1 VQTKHHSLTT
11 IKPRSSISLQQKY
24 GVIAQIFFSKGYFT
38 YQITKKS
45 PWFVVVNTH
54 RHDQRIQTAIGIS
67 PICDVE
73 SGLFFMGSCF
83 GEEMH
88 SRVQSLGLKSHSNP
102 FGVIFH
108 PLPMLQ
114 NIQML
119 WAARDTDA
127 WANHIQSEAFY
138 LHKGIHHSLQH
149 AHRFHHESPEILNA
163 ALYREAQ
170 IGLSAI
176 QNSDLICITLGTAW
190 IYQHLPTNIYVGNCH
205 KLPQQDFK
213 KHLSKQAEIKSTI
226 SQISTILHTINPSA
240 TVVFTIS
247 PVKHMRDG
255 LNQNLASKST
265 LISAMTEF
273 MEEQTT
279 GNPSK
284 DLYFPAY
291 EIITEELNDWKFFRS
306 DRMHPT
312 DEAINVVFER
322 FYNSF
327 FPTKDS
333 TLGDTV

>member
-1 VQTKHHSLTT
+1 
-11 IKPRSSISLQQKY
+11 
-24 GVIAQIFFSKGYFT
+24 
-38 YQITKKS
+38 
-45 PWFVVVNTH
+45 
-54 RHDQRIQTAIGIS
+54 
-67 PICDVE
+67 
-73 SGLFFMGSCF
+73 
-83 GEEMH
+83 
-88 SRVQSLGLKSHSNP
+88 
-102 FGVIFH
+102 
-108 PLPMLQ
+108 MLQ
-114 NIQML
+114 NTQML
-119 WAARDTDA
+119 WAAQDSNT

-138 LHKGIHHSLQH
+138 LHNGIYHSLQH
-149 AHRFHHESPEILNA
+149 AYRFHHESPEILGA
-163 ALYREAQ
+163 ELYREAQ

-213 KHLSKQAEIKSTI
+213 KHLSKQADIKITI
-226 SQISTILHTINPSA
+226 SHISTILHTINPSA

-273 MEEQTT
+273 MEEQTNSNHT
-279 GNPSK
+279 K

-327 FPTKDS
+327 FSTKDS

>member
-1 VQTKHHSLTT
+1 M
-11 IKPRSSISLQQKY
+11 
-24 GVIAQIFFSKGYFT
+24 AQIFFNKGYFT

-45 PWFVVVNTH
+45 PWFVTVNNQ
-54 RHDQRIQTAIGIS
+54 RHDQRIQTTIGIS
-67 PICDVE
+67 PMLHAK
-73 SGLFFMGSCF
+73 SRLFFMGSCF

-88 SRVQSLGLKSHSNP
+88 TRVQSLGISSHSNP

-114 NIQML
+114 NTQML
-119 WAARDTDA
+119 WAAQDSNT

-138 LHKGIHHSLQH
+138 LHNGIYHSLQH
-149 AHRFHHESPEILNA
+149 AYRFHHESPEILGA
-163 ALYREAQ
+163 ELYREAQ

-190 IYQHLPTNIYVGNCH
+190 IYHHFPSNTWVGNCH
-205 KLPQQDFK
+205 KLPQQDFN
-213 KHLSKQAEIKSTI
+213 KHLSKQAYIKSTI
-226 SQISTILHTINPSA
+226 TQISTILHTINPSA

-273 MEEQTT
+273 MEEQTNSNHT
-279 GNPSK
+279 K

-327 FPTKDS
+327 FSTKDS

>member
-1 VQTKHHSLTT
+1 M
-11 IKPRSSISLQQKY
+11 PRLSISLLQKY
-24 GVIAQIFFSKGYFT
+24 GVMAQIFFNKGYFT

-45 PWFVVVNTH
+45 PWFVTVNNQ
-54 RHDQRIQTAIGIS
+54 RHDQRIQTTIGIS
-67 PICDVE
+67 PMLHAK
-73 SGLFFMGSCF
+73 SRLFFMGSCF

-88 SRVQSLGLKSHSNP
+88 TRVQSLGISSHSNP

-114 NIQML
+114 NTQML
-119 WAARDTDA
+119 WAAQDSNT

-138 LHKGIHHSLQH
+138 LHNGIYHSLQH
-149 AHRFHHESPEILNA
+149 AYRFHHESPEILGA
-163 ALYREAQ
+163 ELYREAQ

-213 KHLSKQAEIKSTI
+213 KHLSKQAYIKITI
-226 SQISTILHTINPSA
+226 TQISTILHTINPSA

-273 MEEQTT
+273 MEEQTNSNHT
-279 GNPSK
+279 K

-327 FPTKDS
+327 FSTKDS

>member
-1 VQTKHHSLTT
+1 M
-11 IKPRSSISLQQKY
+11 
-24 GVIAQIFFSKGYFT
+24 AQIFFNKGYFT

-45 PWFVVVNTH
+45 PWFVTVNNQ
-54 RHDQRIQTAIGIS
+54 RHDQRIQTTIGIS
-67 PICDVE
+67 PMLHAK
-73 SGLFFMGSCF
+73 SRLFFMGSCF

-88 SRVQSLGLKSHSNP
+88 TRVQSLGISSHSNP

-114 NIQML
+114 NTQML
-119 WAARDTDA
+119 WAAQDSNT

-138 LHKGIHHSLQH
+138 LHNGIYHSLQH
-149 AHRFHHESPEILNA
+149 AYRFHHESPEILGA
-163 ALYREAQ
+163 ELYREAQ

-205 KLPQQDFK
+205 KLPQQDFN
-213 KHLSKQAEIKSTI
+213 KHLSKQAYIKSTI
-226 SQISTILHTINPSA
+226 TQISTILHTINPSA

-247 PVKHMRDG
+247 PVKHLRDG

-273 MEEQTT
+273 MEEQTNSNHT
-279 GNPSK
+279 K

-327 FPTKDS
+327 FSTKDS